1 MKNED
6 VAKKPER
13 YGGGLDDKKTQGVL
27 VVSLVSLERPE
38 GQIGEGFGDGGLQ
51 IWESPFGSNIWLYKI
66 KNIRLFLFNYVVSG
80 DYD

>member
-13 YGGGLDDKKTQGVL
+13 YGGDLDDKKTQGVL

-51 IWESPFGSNIWLYKI
+51 I
-66 KNIRLFLFNYVVSG
+66 
-80 DYD
+80 